1 MGSHSFFDIAGEVLV
16 DSRRGASGNRAMHS
30 SIERRGGAGVCNT
43 ATVSGPS
50 SMTTSAP
57 ARTRASR
64 PATSRAASVAE
75 MWIVAILLIIPLAL
89 SGLLFFVVFGLCCQH
104 LEEGFSGRPGR
115 AFETA
120 SLRVQASLPDAL
132 QRGFAARHGI
142 LRAPWP
148 CVKYAIVS
156 YILHMWIPRDVEA
169 RLKRSAKT
177 RPVVVLTG
185 ARQTGKT
192 STFRH
197 LFPGYAFVPLDLPT
211 EAEQAE
217 KEPERFLKRHPP
229 PVIIDE
235 VQYAP
240 GIFRHLKVAVDAHR
254 TRNGQF
260 LLTGSQKF
268 TLMKNVSESL
278 AGRADIVE
286 LETLSFAEIREVLP
300 NTELETAIVRGG
312 FPELYANPDIDS
324 VAFYNSYL
332 ATYLERDVRALANVG
347 SLRDFERFLRACALR
362 SANLLNKADLARDV
376 GIAPSTA
383 NQWLSMLE
391 ASGQAV
397 LIEPWF
403 SNRTK
408 SIVKS
413 PKLYIADTGL
423 LCALLN
429 IHSQEALRQSPAAG
443 AVWETFVF
451 AQLRD
456 RERRAGRTG
465 SLFFWRDRTREVD
478 FVVDA
483 GGRLELF
490 EAKWTELPDLGDTV
504 NLDFVRNVIG
514 KSRVTAGGVVSRTR
528 NSFPFSNDFR
538 ALPVTEL
545 G

>member
-1 MGSHSFFDIAGEVLV
+1 
-16 DSRRGASGNRAMHS
+16 
-30 SIERRGGAGVCNT
+30 
-43 ATVSGPS
+43 
-50 SMTTSAP
+50 
-57 ARTRASR
+57 
-64 PATSRAASVAE
+64 
-75 MWIVAILLIIPLAL
+75 MWI
-89 SGLLFFVVFGLCCQH
+89 S
-104 LEEGFSGRPGR
+104 
-115 AFETA
+115 
-120 SLRVQASLPDAL
+120 
-132 QRGFAARHGI
+132 
-142 LRAPWP
+142 
-148 CVKYAIVS
+148 
-156 YILHMWIPRDVEA
+156 RDVEA
-169 RLKRSAKT
+169 RLKRSVKT

-192 STFRH
+192 STFLH
-197 LFPGYAFVPLDLPT
+197 LFPSYGFVSLDLPT

-217 KEPERFLKRHPP
+217 KEPARFLQRHPP

-240 GIFRHLKVAVDAHR
+240 GLFRHLKVAVDAHR
-254 TRNGQF
+254 SRKGQF

-268 TLMKNVSESL
+268 TLIKNVSESL

-286 LETLSFAEIREVLP
+286 LETLSFAEIRAALP
-300 NTELETAIVRGG
+300 KTRLEYAILRGG

-383 NQWLSMLE
+383 NQWLSMLG
-391 ASGQAV
+391 ASGQVV
-397 LIEPWF
+397 LLEPWF

-429 IHSQEALRQSPAAG
+429 IRSEAALRESPAAG

-451 AQLRD
+451 AQLRE
-456 RERRAGRTG
+456 RERLAGRSA

-478 FVVDA
+478 FVTDA

-490 EAKWTELPDLGDTV
+490 EAKWTEIPDPGDTV
-504 NLDFVRNVIG
+504 NLDHVRDLIG
-514 KSRVTAGGVVSRTR
+514 KSRVIGGGVVARTP
-528 NSFPFSNDFR
+528 NSYPFANGFR

-545 G
+545 D

>member
-1 MGSHSFFDIAGEVLV
+1 MW
-16 DSRRGASGNRAMHS
+16 
-30 SIERRGGAGVCNT
+30 IER
-43 ATVSGPS
+43 
-50 SMTTSAP
+50 
-57 ARTRASR
+57 
-64 PATSRAASVAE
+64 E
-75 MWIVAILLIIPLAL
+75 
-89 SGLLFFVVFGLCCQH
+89 
-104 LEEGFSGRPGR
+104 
-115 AFETA
+115 
-120 SLRVQASLPDAL
+120 
-132 QRGFAARHGI
+132 
-142 LRAPWP
+142 
-148 CVKYAIVS
+148 
-156 YILHMWIPRDVEA
+156 VEA
-169 RLKRSAKT
+169 RLRRSANT
-177 RPVVVLTG
+177 RPVIVLTG
-185 ARQTGKT
+185 ARQVGKT
-192 STFRH
+192 TTFRH
-197 LFPGYAFVPLDLPT
+197 LFPAYEFVSLDLPT

-217 KEPERFLKRHPP
+217 KEPQLFLSRHPA

-240 GIFRHLKVAVDAHR
+240 GLFRHLKSEVDANR
-254 TRNGQF
+254 SLNGRF

-286 LETLSFAEIREVLP
+286 LETLSFAEIRNALP
-300 NTELETAIVRGG
+300 RTSLQEAIVRGG
-312 FPELYANPDIDS
+312 FPELYANLDIDA

-332 ATYLERDVRALANVG
+332 ATYLERDVRSLSNVG

-383 NQWLSMLE
+383 NQWLSVLV
-391 ASGQAV
+391 ASGQVV
-397 LIEPWF
+397 LLEPWF

-413 PKLYIADTGL
+413 PKLYMADTGL

-429 IHSQEALRQSPAAG
+429 IRSVEALRQSPAVG

-483 GGRLELF
+483 GGRMELF
-490 EAKWTELPDLGDTV
+490 EAQWSERPDDSDTV
-504 NLDFVRNVIG
+504 NLEFVRDAAG
-514 KSRVTAGGVVSRTR
+514 KSRVASGAVVSRTA
-528 NSFPFSNDFR
+528 NSFLFANGFR
-538 ALPVTEL
+538 AISVDDLL
-545 G
+545 